1 MAAPHHEAMLRD
13 DLPDFCPLASRSCL
27 RFSPPMSLWIK
38 ICGLKSEDA
47 IDAAISAG
55 ADAIG
60 LVHFPPTP
68 RHLEIARMA
77 ELASHARGRI
87 EIVALTVDANNG
99 TVLAL
104 REYVRPDLL
113 QLHGTEDI
121 ERIGFVRALSRLPVM
136 KAVGI
141 RDRDDLA
148 AAQEATKAA
157 DRLLLDAK
165 PPKDATR
172 PGGNGEAFDW
182 TLLRDL
188 DVAVPAVLS
197 GGLAPETVA
206 DAIAI
211 ARPDGV
217 DVSSGVETAPGIK
230 SPELIE
236 AFVRTARDAEETIVA
251 QPIPIG
257 ASSG

>member
-1 MAAPHHEAMLRD
+1 
-13 DLPDFCPLASRSCL
+13 
-27 RFSPPMSLWIK
+27 MSLWIK
-38 ICGLKSEDA
+38 ICGLKSEEA
-47 IDAAISAG
+47 IDAAIAAG

-77 ELASHARGRI
+77 ELANHARGRA

-99 TVLAL
+99 TILAL

-113 QLHGTEDI
+113 QLHGGEDV
-121 ERIGFVRALSRLPVM
+121 ERIAFVRALSKLPIM
-136 KAVGI
+136 KAAGI
-141 RDRDDLA
+141 REAADLA
-148 AAQEATKAA
+148 LAREAAKAA

-172 PGGNGEAFDW
+172 PGGNGEPFDW
-182 TLLRDL
+182 TLLRELDL
-188 DVAVPAVLS
+188 SVPVVLS
-197 GGLAPETVA
+197 GGLAPGTVA

-211 ARPDGV
+211 AQPDGV

-236 AFVRTARDAEETIVA
+236 AFVRAARNAEMASAA

-257 ASSG
+257 ASSA